1 MRIALLAPFG
11 LQPKGTVSARIVPL
25 AQALARRGH
34 MVRVIIPP
42 WDDPSAQSATDKA
55 DTSVA
60 TVMSTAAEG
69 GGVAGVHTVA
79 LALPDRLPNTIALTY
94 GLVRQALAPTTSTDA
109 PFESDAQRAA
119 LQALTTFRAEVVH
132 VFKPVG
138 YSGLAGLV
146 LAVLRIPWVL
156 DVDDWE
162 GAGGFADRNHYS
174 VPERATIF
182 LMEALLPRMAHA
194 ITAASRTLE
203 ARAWNMGIPRRRVG
217 FMPNGV
223 WRDRYNA
230 WSEYSRNTGP
240 LTGQR
245 SGLPATIRRQ
255 YDLTQGPVILLYTRF
270 AEFPYRWP
278 LHIFN
283 RVLLAHPN
291 ARLLVVG
298 NGFFNEEERLRADAE
313 RMGLAERVAITGR
326 VPEAS
331 LPAYLSIGDVA
342 IYPMA
347 DTLLNRAK
355 SPVKVIEPMLMGL
368 PMVAHRVGQAADF
381 VGDAGVLVEPGN
393 LDEMARAVSAL
404 LSDRNRRSLLGA
416 MAEQRVWNSFNWE
429 SLSGVAERMYD
440 VALNVKP
447 REKEANR

>member
-1 MRIALLAPFG
+1 MRIALIAPFG

-42 WDDPSAQSATDKA
+42 WDDPSAQSADKA

-69 GGVAGVHTVA
+69 GRVAGVHTVA
-79 LALPDRLPNTIALTY
+79 LALPGRLPNSIALTY

-109 PFESDAQRAA
+109 PFESEAQRAA
-119 LQALTTFRAEVVH
+119 LQALTTFRAEVAH

-146 LAVLRIPWVL
+146 LTAMRIPWVL

-162 GAGGFADRNHYS
+162 GAGGFSDRNHYS
-174 VPERATIF
+174 IAERATIF
-182 LMEALLPRMAHA
+182 LMEALLPRLARA
-194 ITAASRTLE
+194 VTAASRTLE
-203 ARAWNMGIPRRRVG
+203 ARAWNMGIARRRVG

-240 LTGQR
+240 LSGQR
-245 SGLPATIRRQ
+245 LGLPATIRRQ
-255 YDLTQGPVILLYTRF
+255 YGLTQGPVILLYTRF

-278 LHIFN
+278 LHIFK
-283 RVLLAHPN
+283 RVLSSHPN

-298 NGFFNEEERLRADAE
+298 NGFFDEEERLRADAE
-313 RMGLAERVAITGR
+313 RMGLAERIAITGR

-368 PMVAHRVGQAADF
+368 PIVAHRVGQAADF

-393 LDEMARAVSAL
+393 LEEMARAVSAL

-416 MAEQRVWNSFNWE
+416 MAEQRVWNLFNWE
-429 SLSGVAERMYD
+429 GLSGVAERMYIL
-440 VALNVKP
+440 AAGTKS
-447 REKEANR
+447 